1 MNIRV
6 LVSGATGRMGQLTVK
21 TLSAHPDFSLVG
33 TTNRTDNLS
42 TEIQKSQA
50 QVVIDFTQAE
60 VALRNTQL
68 IIDAGA
74 HPVIGTSGLMQD
86 QITLL
91 QERCAKLKL
100 GGIIAPNFS
109 LGAIL
114 MMKYAQK
121 IVKYFPEVEI
131 IEMHHAGKLDSP
143 SGTAIR
149 TAEMLAEARPSTPS
163 TSSTTHRDTILGARG
178 ANYQHVPIHSIR
190 LPGLMAH
197 EQVIFGGAG
206 ETLRISYDTIDRQC
220 YMPGVILACQKVI
233 HLDKLVYG
241 LEAIMD

>member
-6 LVSGATGRMGQLTVK
+6 LVSGASGRMGQLTVK
-21 TLSAHPDFSLVG
+21 TLSSHPDFSIVGIANKTHNLVA
-33 TTNRTDNLS
+33 
-42 TEIQKSQA
+42 EIQKSQA

-60 VALRNTQL
+60 VALHNTQL

-74 HPVIGTSGLMQD
+74 HPVIGTSGLMQN

-121 IVKYFPEVEI
+121 IVRYFPEVEI

-149 TAEMLAEARPSTPS
+149 TAEMLAEARLSAPATP
-163 TSSTTHRDTILGARG
+163 TTHRDTIAGARG
-178 ANYQHVPIHSIR
+178 ANYQHIPIHSIR

-197 EQVIFGGAG
+197 EQVIFGGTG